1 MCVAAAA
8 RHAWPHSLRQPQI
21 VAGILPGHR
30 AERHL
35 IALKGF
41 VMTPITQIL
50 VATDF
55 SPHASRAVNRAA
67 RLAQEHRATL
77 HLLHVMDKLLL
88 QMFAGSIDE
97 HPLVTEQRLL
107 DSARSRLKELANRLA
122 SSFGVPVKD
131 ELLIGR
137 IHSQIAQY
145 VMAHAVDLSV
155 FGAHGENFVRD
166 LFLGSTVSKFLR
178 KARQPMLVVRSD
190 DQRAYRE
197 VLVAVDF
204 SPASRLAIEAA
215 AWLAPQAAIDVLNVS
230 EPRFEDKMRHA
241 GVEED
246 SIAQYHR
253 MAEQDARGTLDAFL
267 SPIEGAAK
275 MSRSVISGVPAR
287 TIIEHA
293 KARRAD
299 LVVMG
304 KRGQLEL
311 DELLLGSVTSRVLHE
326 IDCDLLLVAPSAA

>member
-1 MCVAAAA
+1 MPLNGVA
-8 RHAWPHSLRQPQI
+8 
-21 VAGILPGHR
+21 PGHR
-30 AERHL
+30 ANRHL

-107 DSARSRLKELANRLA
+107 DSARSRLKELAKHLA
-122 SSFGVPVKD
+122 SQFGVPVKD

-137 IHSQIAQY
+137 IHSQLAQY
-145 VMAHAVDLSV
+145 AMAHAVDLSV

-166 LFLGSTVSKFLR
+166 LFMGSTASKYLR
-178 KARQPMLVVRSD
+178 KGRQPTLVVRSD
-190 DQRAYRE
+190 DPRPYRE

-215 AWLAPQAAIDVLNVS
+215 ARLAPQAAIHVLKVS
-230 EPRFEDKMRHA
+230 NQPFDGKMRYA
-241 GVEED
+241 GVDED
-246 SIAQYHR
+246 SIAEHQR
-253 MAEQDARGTLDAFL
+253 KAEQDARGTLDAFL
-267 SPIEGAAK
+267 SPIEGTAK
-275 MSRSVISGVPAR
+275 MSRSVISGPPAR
-287 TIIEHA
+287 TIVEQA

-311 DELLLGSVTSRVLHE
+311 DEFLLGSVTLRVVHE

>member
-1 MCVAAAA
+1 
-8 RHAWPHSLRQPQI
+8 
-21 VAGILPGHR
+21 
-30 AERHL
+30 
-35 IALKGF
+35 
-41 VMTPITQIL
+41 MTPITQIL

-107 DSARSRLKELANRLA
+107 DSARSRLKELANGLA

-166 LFLGSTVSKFLR
+166 LFMGSTVSKFLR

-204 SPASRLAIEAA
+204 SPASRFAIEAA

-230 EPRFEDKMRHA
+230 EPRFEGKMRHA
-241 GVEED
+241 GVKED

-275 MSRSVISGVPAR
+275 MSRSVISGTPAR

-304 KRGQLEL
+304 KRGQFEL